1 MELDLIDLM
10 PITPNWA
17 DIAIR
22 LTATIIAG
30 AFIGLD
36 RERGGHVAGLRTTIL
51 VGLAACLS
59 MIQANILLATS
70 QSTNGSMDILRFPL
84 GVLTGVGF
92 IGGGAIL
99 KRGDITTGVT
109 TAATLWLIT
118 AIGLCFGGGQIVVGA
133 IVTILAVLILSPLK
147 QVDRW
152 ISGQQNGMVA
162 ITLPVDAGIPDL
174 KATVIELSEARF
186 TGLTDSNN
194 GHRELTYEIRWE
206 SARGVPGADQIA
218 ASLEKNFRVMRFEH
232 RATVS

>member
-1 MELDLIDLM
+1 MDLIDLM
-10 PITPNWA
+10 PITPSWTE
-17 DIAIR
+17 IAIR

-70 QSTNGSMDILRFPL
+70 QSANGSMDILRFPL

-99 KRGDITTGVT
+99 KRGDVATGVT

-118 AIGLCFGGGQIVVGA
+118 AIGLCFGGGQIMVGT

-152 ISGQQNGMVA
+152 VSGQQKGVVV
-162 ITLPVDAGIPDL
+162 IKLPVDAGIPNL
-174 KATVIELSEARF
+174 KTIAVELSEATF
-186 TGLTDSNN
+186 TGLTDSND
-194 GHRELTYEIRWE
+194 GHRELIYEIRWK
-206 SARGVPGADQIA
+206 SVRGVPGADHIA
-218 ASLEKNFRVMRFEH
+218 ASLEEHFFVTRFEH
-232 RATVS
+232 RAVVS

>member
-1 MELDLIDLM
+1 MDLIDLM
-10 PITPNWA
+10 PITPYWT

-22 LTATIIAG
+22 LAATIIAG

-36 RERGGHVAGLRTTIL
+36 RERGGHAAGLRTTIL

-70 QSTNGSMDILRFPL
+70 QSANGSMDILRFPL

-99 KRGDITTGVT
+99 RRGDIATGVT

-147 QVDRW
+147 RVDRW
-152 ISGQQNGMVA
+152 ISGEQKGTVA
-162 ITLPVDAGIPDL
+162 IRLEDSAGIPDV
-174 KATVIELSEARF
+174 KAAIPELSEAIF
-186 TGLTDSNN
+186 TALSDIDDR
-194 GHRELTYEIRWE
+194 HRELVYEIRWK
-206 SARGVPGADQIA
+206 SVRGAPGADQIA
-218 ASLEKNFRVMRFEH
+218 ASLEKNFRVTRFEH
-232 RATVS
+232 RATVT

>member
-1 MELDLIDLM
+1 MELDLTDLM
-10 PITPNWA
+10 PTTPSWT

-22 LTATIIAG
+22 LAATIVAG

-70 QSTNGSMDILRFPL
+70 QSANGSMDILRFPL

-99 KRGDITTGVT
+99 KRGDIATGVT

-133 IVTILAVLILSPLK
+133 VVTILAVLILSPLK

-152 ISGQQNGMVA
+152 ISGQQKGMVA
-162 ITLPVDAGIPDL
+162 IRLPVEAGIPDL
-174 KATVIELSEARF
+174 KKAAIELSEATF
-186 TGLTDSNN
+186 TELRDSDEAY
-194 GHRELTYEIRWE
+194 RELIYEIRWT
-206 SARGVPGADQIA
+206 SVQGIPGADQIA
-218 ASLEKNFRVMRFEH
+218 ASLEANFRVTRFEH
-232 RATVS
+232 RTTGA

>member
-22 LTATIIAG
+22 LAATIVAG

-70 QSTNGSMDILRFPL
+70 QSANGSMDILRFPL

-99 KRGDITTGVT
+99 RRGDITTGVT

-133 IVTILAVLILSPLK
+133 IATILAVLILSPLK

-152 ISGQQNGMVA
+152 VLGDQKATVA
-162 ITLPVDAGIPDL
+162 IKLESGAGIPDV
-174 KATVIELSEARF
+174 KAAAPDLSEASF
-186 TGLTDSNN
+186 TGLTDNAD
-194 GHRELTYEIRWE
+194 GYRELIYEIRWK
-206 SARGVPGADQIA
+206 SVRGVPGAAQIA
-218 ASLEKNFRVMRFEH
+218 ASLEKNFRVTRFEH
-232 RATVS
+232 RATVT

>member
-10 PITPNWA
+10 PITPNWV

-70 QSTNGSMDILRFPL
+70 QSANGSMDILRFPL

-162 ITLPVDAGIPDL
+162 IKLPVGAEIPNL
-174 KATVIELSEARF
+174 KTTALELSEATF
-186 TGLTDSNN
+186 TGLADGND
-194 GHRELTYEIRWE
+194 GHRELIYEIRWK
-206 SARGVPGADQIA
+206 SVGGVPGADQIA
-218 ASLEKNFRVMRFEH
+218 ASLEKNFRVTRFEH
-232 RATVS
+232 RATVT